1 MPVKPVNLWGSLVG
15 PTPSFYDY
23 IHRGSAG
30 ATLLTVIEEIL
41 TGEGFTFYFQEST
54 GSSVAIDSGPN
65 SYDADYQNE
74 GLTVEGLTQLGRSPF
89 NNTFTSSANR
99 SGAGNLSVVIPTSD
113 LIPAADVKPR
123 GPGTFIAAYT
133 HDQIDGGAELLRFR
147 AGGEQGLQFDVNNSQ
162 FISRNNDGN
171 TLVLFSRFTQH
182 KGSLVRLAVF
192 TVNGSGDV
200 VVYLDGEEA
209 GTASG
214 WSTTAW
220 TGSNLGVEMFGT
232 GGGDGKFQNI
242 TWITDYIADQAKVT
256 ELWEAFLQKEVDP
269 RATFNATKLTEIP
282 ILDYPQQVLFYHA
295 FEGDSLTVNGT
306 TVDYSFDGSN
316 PTFDAR
322 ALFDTGA
329 NGHVANNGD
338 LVLPEPRLGPF
349 SSVSGV
355 YVGNSGSSEQHQFT
369 VVGHGANAG
378 DRLTLT
384 NVVTDPGGTPLTNYE
399 GKAYSISVVDPDT
412 VQIGEF
418 FGTTSDM
425 LATLNF
431 NARST
436 DKFAAVID
444 TGETDLIIDM
454 VLDTNYDTG
463 SEAGGGAVIRYVD
476 ENNYYRVFC
485 RSTRYELYECVAGT
499 ESVVGFANASGS
511 TDTNLLRF
519 RIRVVGDKMTLDNW
533 NYKYEIGTSV
543 NESPKGFNSYTMT
556 NFLTATKCGPSFD
569 STGAY
574 PNIIT
579 STVKYF
585 TVLKPMG
592 L

>member
-30 ATLLTVIEEIL
+30 ATLRTVINGIL
-41 TGEGFTFYFQEST
+41 TGEGFAFYFQEAT

-65 SYDADYQNE
+65 SYHADYQNE
-74 GLTVEGLTQLGRSPF
+74 GLTVEGLTQLGRAPF
-89 NNTFTSSANR
+89 NSTFTSSANR

-113 LIPAADVKPR
+113 LIPAANVKPR
-123 GPGTFIAAYT
+123 GPGTFISAYT
-133 HDQIDGGAELLRFR
+133 HDQIDGGAEILRFR
-147 AGGEQGLQFDVNNSQ
+147 AGVEQGLKFDVDNSQ
-162 FISRNNDGN
+162 FVSSNNNGQSLALSN
-171 TLVLFSRFTQH
+171 RFTRH
-182 KGSLVRLAVF
+182 KGSLVRLVVF

-214 WSTTAW
+214 WSTAAW
-220 TGSNLGVEMFGT
+220 SGSDLGVEMFGT

-322 ALFDTGA
+322 ALFGTGA
-329 NGHVANNGD
+329 NGHIASNGN
-338 LVLPEPRLGPF
+338 LVLPEPRLGPL

-355 YVGNSGSSEQHQFT
+355 YVGNLGSSEQHQFT
-369 VVGHGANAG
+369 VVGHGANNG

-384 NVVTDPGGTPLTNYE
+384 NVVTDPGGSPLPSYE
-399 GKAYSISVVDPDT
+399 GKTYSISVVNSDT

-418 FGTTSDM
+418 FGTGSNM

-436 DKFAAVID
+436 DTFAAVID
-444 TGETDLIIDM
+444 TGETDVVIDM
-454 VLDTNYDTG
+454 VIDTNYDTG
-463 SEAGGGAVIRYVD
+463 SEASGGAVIRYVD
-476 ENNYYRVFC
+476 ENNYYRVTC
-485 RSTRYELYECVAGT
+485 SSTRYTFYECVAGT
-499 ESVVGFANASGS
+499 ESTVSFANASGS

-519 RIRVVGDKMTLDNW
+519 RIRVVGDKITLDNW
-533 NYKYEIGTSV
+533 NYRYEIGTSV
-543 NESPKGFNSYTMT
+543 NESSKGFNSYTMT
-556 NFLTATKCGPSFD
+556 NFLTATKYGPALESNG
-569 STGAY
+569 TY
-574 PNIIT
+574 PDIIT